1 MFRDGR
7 LKDKVVLITGA
18 AQGLGAAQAQALARE
33 GGCVVIGDLADSPG
47 NALAEAIRSEGG
59 DAHYVHLD
67 VSKEEDWIVCIKGV
81 IEKHGKLNVLVN
93 NAGIVIKRVP
103 IEERTVEE
111 WDQIMAVNLRS
122 VFLGTKHV
130 IPHMRRAGG
139 GSIVNIS
146 SLAGIGQSALQE
158 PGYATSKAAVRMF
171 SKVTATQ
178 HAHEN
183 IRCNSL
189 HPGPTDG
196 GMLHRFLSDPAA
208 LKERLKRV
216 PIGRLARME
225 EIAAGV
231 VFLASDESSY
241 MTGSELVI
249 DGGALAQ

>member
-1 MFRDGR
+1 MNR
-7 LKDKVVLITGA
+7 LKGKVVLITGA
-18 AQGLGAAQAQALARE
+18 AQGLGAAQARALASE
-33 GGCVVIGDLADSPG
+33 GACVVFGDLADSPG
-47 NALAEAIRSEGG
+47 RTLEDAIRSEGG

-67 VSKEEDWIVCIKGV
+67 VSKEQDWIACVESTV
-81 IEKHGKLNVLVN
+81 RKHGKLNVLVN

-103 IEERTVEE
+103 IESRTVDE
-111 WDQIMAVNLRS
+111 WDQVMAVNLRS
-122 VFLGTKHV
+122 VFLGTKHA
-130 IPHMRRAGG
+130 IPHMRQAGG

-146 SLAGIGQSALQE
+146 SLAGIGQSQLQE
-158 PGYATSKAAVRMF
+158 PAYATSKAAVRML
-171 SKVTATQ
+171 SKVTAAQ

-196 GMLHRFLSDPAA
+196 GMLHRFLSDPEA

-216 PIGRLARME
+216 PMGRLARME

>member
-1 MFRDGR
+1 MNR
-7 LKDKVVLITGA
+7 LKGKVALVTGA
-18 AQGLGAAQAQALARE
+18 ATGLGAAQALALAKE
-33 GGCVVIGDLADSPG
+33 GARVVLADLADLDG
-47 NALAEAIRSEGG
+47 EKVAAEIRAADG

-67 VSKEEDWIVCIKGV
+67 VSKEEDWKQAIRVTV
-81 IEKHGKLNVLVN
+81 DRYGKLDVLVN

-111 WDQIMAVNLRS
+111 WDRVMAVNLRG
-122 VFLGTKHV
+122 VFLGTKYA
-130 IPHMRRAGG
+130 IPEMRRNGG

-146 SLAGIGQSALQE
+146 SLAGIGQSAIQE
-158 PGYATSKAAVRMF
+158 PAYATSKAAVRML

-178 HAHEN
+178 HAHEK

-196 GMLHRFLSDPAA
+196 GMLHRFLPDPAA
-208 LKERLKRV
+208 LEQRLKRV
-216 PIGRLARME
+216 PLGRLARLE
-225 EIAAGV
+225 EITAGV

>member
-1 MFRDGR
+1 MNR
-7 LKDKVVLITGA
+7 LKGKVALVTGA
-18 AQGLGAAQAQALARE
+18 AGGLGAAQAQALAKE
-33 GGCVVIGDLADSPG
+33 GARVVLGDVADLDG
-47 NALAEAIRSEGG
+47 EKVAAAIRAEDG

-67 VSKEEDWIVCIKGV
+67 VTKEEDWKQAVHITV
-81 IEKHGKLNVLVN
+81 ERYGKLDVLVN

-111 WDQIMAVNLRS
+111 WDRVMAVNLRS
-122 VFLGTKHV
+122 VFLGTKYA
-130 IPHMRRAGG
+130 IPEMRRNGG

-146 SLAGIGQSALQE
+146 SLAGIGQSQFQE
-158 PGYATSKAAVRMF
+158 PAYATSKAAVRML

-178 HAHEN
+178 HAHEK

-196 GMLHRFLSDPAA
+196 GMLHRFLPDPAA
-208 LKERLKRV
+208 LEQRLKRV
-216 PIGRLARME
+216 PLGRLARVE
-225 EIAAGV
+225 EITAGV
-231 VFLASDESSY
+231 IFLASDESSY

>member
-1 MFRDGR
+1 MNR
-7 LKDKVVLITGA
+7 LTGKVALVTGA
-18 AQGLGAAQAQALARE
+18 AGGLGAAQAQALAKE
-33 GGCVVIGDLADSPG
+33 GARVVLGDLADQG
-47 NALAEAIRSEGG
+47 GEAVAAAIRAQKG
-59 DAHYVHLD
+59 DAHYIHLD
-67 VSKEEDWIVCIKGV
+67 VTTEEDWQRAVSFTV
-81 IEKHGKLNVLVN
+81 ERYGKLDVLVN

-103 IEERTVEE
+103 IEERTVQE
-111 WDQIMAVNLRS
+111 WDRVMAVNLRS
-122 VFLGTKHV
+122 VFLGTKYA
-130 IPHMRRAGG
+130 IPEMRRNGG

-146 SLAGIGQSALQE
+146 SLAGIGQSQLQE
-158 PGYATSKAAVRMF
+158 PAYATSKAAVRML

-208 LKERLKRV
+208 LEQRLKRV
-216 PIGRLARME
+216 PLGRLARIE
-225 EIAAGV
+225 EITAGV

>member
-1 MFRDGR
+1 MNR
-7 LKDKVVLITGA
+7 LQGKVVLITGA
-18 AQGLGAAQAQALARE
+18 AKGLGAAQAMALAKE
-33 GGCVVIGDLADSPG
+33 GAKVIFSDLAD
-47 NALAEAIRSEGG
+47 AEGKQLEGSIREIGG
-59 DAHYVHLD
+59 DAHYIHLD
-67 VSKEEDWIVCIKGV
+67 VANEQDWIEAVQATV
-81 IEKHGKLNVLVN
+81 ERHGRLNVLVN
-93 NAGIVIKRVP
+93 NAGIVINRVP
-103 IEERTVEE
+103 IESRTVAE
-111 WDQIMAVNLRS
+111 WDQVMAVNVRS

-130 IPHMRRAGG
+130 IPQMRKAGG

-146 SLAGIGQSALQE
+146 SLAGIGQSQLQE
-158 PGYATSKAAVRMF
+158 PAYATSKAAVRML
-171 SKVTATQ
+171 SKVTAAQ

-196 GMLHRFLSDPAA
+196 GMLHRFLSDPEA
-208 LKERLKRV
+208 LARRLTRV
-216 PIGRLARME
+216 PMGRLARME

>member
-1 MFRDGR
+1 MKR
-7 LKDKVVLITGA
+7 LAGKVILITGA
-18 AQGLGAAQAQALARE
+18 AQGLGAAQAKALAME
-33 GGCVVIGDLADSPG
+33 GACVVFGDLADAQG
-47 NALAEAIRSEGG
+47 LALEEQIRSEGG
-59 DAHYVHLD
+59 DAHYVHFD
-67 VSKEEDWIVCIKGV
+67 VSKEKDWSDCVEDTVQ
-81 IEKHGKLNVLVN
+81 KHGKLNVLVN
-93 NAGIVIKRVP
+93 NAGIVIKKVP
-103 IEERTVEE
+103 IEDGTVED
-111 WDQIMAVNLRS
+111 WDRVMAVNLRS

-158 PGYATSKAAVRMF
+158 PAYATSKAAVRMF
-171 SKVTATQ
+171 SKVTAAQ

-208 LKERLKRV
+208 LNERLKRV
-216 PIGRLARME
+216 PMGRLARLE

-241 MTGSELVI
+241 MTGADLVI

>member
-1 MFRDGR
+1 MNR
-7 LKDKVVLITGA
+7 LKGKVALVTGA
-18 AQGLGAAQAQALARE
+18 ATGLGAAQAQALAKE
-33 GGCVVIGDLADSPG
+33 GARVVLCDLADQEG
-47 NALAEAIRSEGG
+47 EKVAAQIRDADG
-59 DAHYVHLD
+59 DAHYIHLD
-67 VSKEEDWIVCIKGV
+67 VSKEEDWKQAVRFTV
-81 IEKHGKLNVLVN
+81 ERYGKLDVLVN

-111 WDQIMAVNLRS
+111 WDRVMAVNLRS
-122 VFLGTKHV
+122 VFLGTKHA
-130 IPHMRRAGG
+130 IPEMRRNGG

-146 SLAGIGQSALQE
+146 SLAGIGQSAIQE
-158 PGYATSKAAVRMF
+158 PAYATSKAAVRML

-178 HAHEN
+178 HAHEK

-196 GMLHRFLSDPAA
+196 GMLHRFLPDPAA
-208 LKERLKRV
+208 LEQRLKRV
-216 PIGRLARME
+216 PLGRLARIE
-225 EIAAGV
+225 EITAGV

>member
-1 MFRDGR
+1 MNR
-7 LKDKVVLITGA
+7 LKGKVALVTGA
-18 AQGLGAAQAQALARE
+18 ATGLGAAQAQALAQE
-33 GGCVVIGDLADSPG
+33 GACVVLADIADQEG
-47 NALAEAIRSEGG
+47 EKVAEEIRAADG
-59 DAHYVHLD
+59 DGHYIHLD
-67 VSKEEDWIVCIKGV
+67 VCKEEDWRRAIRFTV
-81 IEKHGKLNVLVN
+81 ERYGKLDVLVN

-111 WDQIMAVNLRS
+111 WDRVMAVNLRS
-122 VFLGTKHV
+122 VFLGTKYA
-130 IPHMRRAGG
+130 IPEMRRNGG

-158 PGYATSKAAVRMF
+158 PAYATSKAAVRML

-178 HAHEN
+178 HAHER

-196 GMLHRFLSDPAA
+196 GMLHRFLPDPAA
-208 LKERLKRV
+208 LEQRLKRV
-216 PIGRLARME
+216 PLGRLARVE
-225 EIAAGV
+225 EITAGV
-231 VFLASDESSY
+231 IFLASDESSY

>member
-1 MFRDGR
+1 MNR
-7 LKDKVVLITGA
+7 LKGKVALVTGA
-18 AQGLGAAQAQALARE
+18 AGGLGAAQAEALAKE
-33 GGCVVIGDLADSPG
+33 GARVVLGDLADQDG
-47 NALAEAIRSEGG
+47 QNVAAAIRAH
-59 DAHYVHLD
+59 DADAQYIHLD
-67 VSKEEDWIVCIKGV
+67 VTREEDWQRAVSFTV
-81 IEKHGKLNVLVN
+81 ERYGKLDVLVN

-111 WDQIMAVNLRS
+111 WDRVMAVNLRS
-122 VFLGTKHV
+122 VFLGTKYV
-130 IPHMRRAGG
+130 IPEMRRNGG

-146 SLAGIGQSALQE
+146 SLAGIGQSQLQE
-158 PGYATSKAAVRMF
+158 PAYATSKAAVRML

-196 GMLHRFLSDPAA
+196 GMLHRFLPDPAA
-208 LKERLKRV
+208 LEQRLKRV
-216 PIGRLARME
+216 PLGRLARVE
-225 EIAAGV
+225 EITAGV
-231 VFLASDESSY
+231 IFLASDESSY